1 MKTVKLK
8 NEKDPR
14 INNFIQAEITHCKQ
28 HRIKIELIEVESVD
42 VSGTACGGFFIDE
55 PKPKIVVATD
65 KPLEKWL
72 PIFVHESCHKDQ
84 FIEKDPV
91 WTAKIKKHFDA
102 NNIFD
107 QWINHAC
114 ELNPRQLSSVIRQII
129 ALELDC
135 EQRAVQKIQKYDLPI
150 DVKEYTQKANAY
162 IWQHRAIQKTRSW
175 GNETAHESK
184 ELWQQMPVDFC
195 SRYARISTKMLDLF
209 KKHCG

>member
-1 MKTVKLK
+1 MKNKI
-8 NEKDPR
+8 DPR

-28 HRIKIELIEVESVD
+28 HRIKIDLIKVESVD

-55 PKPKIVVATD
+55 PKPKIVVATN
-65 KPLEKWL
+65 KPLAKWL

-84 FIEKDPV
+84 FIEQDPV

-114 ELNPRQLSSVIRQII
+114 ELNPRQLSNIIRQII

-135 EQRAVQKIQKYDLPI
+135 EQRSVRKIQHYNLPI
-150 DVKEYTQKANAY
+150 DLTEYTQKANAY
-162 IWQHRAIQKTRSW
+162 IWQHRVIQKTRSW
-175 GNETAHESK
+175 GKDTAYDSV
-184 ELWQQMPVDFC
+184 ELWRQMPVDFC
-195 SRYARISTKMLDLF
+195 DSYARISTKMFDLF
-209 KKHCG
+209 MKHCR